1 MRYAKDDEGDR
12 RLIILRNFKL
22 EDGEDRMNAR
32 TAQVKRKLFIASFII
47 PTFLFF
53 CLFTV
58 YPIVQALEKSFYDW
72 SGSAENM
79 TFIGLDN
86 FKEIFKDPIIGTAI
100 GNDYFLVAGKVM
112 GIMLLA
118 TFFAV
123 ALTRFGIKGS
133 GFFRAIFFIP
143 NVISVVVIG
152 VLWNFIY
159 NPQIG
164 FLNAFLSLFT
174 KEKVDITWLGFPEHT
189 IWMLL
194 PPTIWAGIGFYMILM
209 IAAIVNIPTSYYE
222 AANID
227 GAGQWSQFRHITMPL
242 IWEQMK
248 VSIVN
253 IVITTLNGSFVIV
266 QLMTNG
272 GQPDNSTQ
280 VMGSYLYRMAFQQF
294 HFGYGA
300 AIGVVLFII
309 SLATTLILQ
318 RVMRHETVEMN

>member
-1 MRYAKDDEGDR
+1 MEESSFDSSAIVAKREGE
-12 RLIILRNFKL
+12 LRV
-22 EDGEDRMNAR
+22 R
-32 TAQVKRKLFIASFII
+32 TRSAQWRRKLFIAAFII

-58 YPIVQALEKSFYDW
+58 YPVVQALYNSLFDW
-72 SGSAENM
+72 SGGSE
-79 TFIGLDN
+79 TKEFVGLGN
-86 FKEIFKDPIIGTAI
+86 FKELLSDPIMHIAI
-100 GNDYFLVAGKVM
+100 GNDYFLVAGKVI
-112 GIMLLA
+112 GIMIIA

-123 ALTRFGIKGS
+123 ALTRFNIRGS

-174 KEKVDITWLGFPEHT
+174 ENKVDITWLGFPQHT

-209 IAAIVNIPTSYYE
+209 IAAIVNIPASYYE
-222 AANID
+222 SANID
-227 GAGQWSQFRHITMPL
+227 GANQWKQFTNITVPL

-248 VSIVN
+248 VSILN
-253 IVITTLNGSFVIV
+253 IVFTTLNGSFVIV
-266 QLMTNG
+266 WIMTVG
-272 GQPDNSTQ
+272 GPDNTTQ
-280 VMGSYLYRMAFQQF
+280 VMGSYLYQMAFRQY

-300 AIGVVLFII
+300 AIGVVILVM
-309 SLATTLILQ
+309 SLITTLVLQ
-318 RVMRHETVEMN
+318 RLMKRDTIEMGQ